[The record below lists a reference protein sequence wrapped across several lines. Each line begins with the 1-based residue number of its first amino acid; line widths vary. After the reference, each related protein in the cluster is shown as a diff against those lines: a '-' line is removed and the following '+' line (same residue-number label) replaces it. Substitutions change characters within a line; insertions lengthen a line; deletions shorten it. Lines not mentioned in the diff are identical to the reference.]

1 MGLIQSSSS
10 KDVLKRKNDDASCEE
25 SSTTPCKK
33 LRLTN
38 PSEEDNQ
45 NNDGV
50 RETSEVFEEEMR
62 STKEELEGLTEIL
75 SSCLRCVECGKY
87 PRGRPLFSCPLHH
100 HICAE
105 CHQVRDRPRV
115 LD

>member
-1 MGLIQSSSS
+1 MGLCQSSSS

-50 RETSEVFEEEMR
+50 RETSEVFEEERR

-75 SSCLRCVECGKY
+75 SSSLRCVECGKY
-87 PRGRPLFSCPLHH
+87 PRGRPLFSCPLHR

>member
-1 MGLIQSSSS
+1 MGLIQSSRS
-10 KDVLKRKNDDASCEE
+10 KDVLKRKNDAASCEE

-33 LRLTN
+33 LRLAN

-50 RETSEVFEEEMR
+50 RETSEEEEEMR